1 MAQICNVGDVTWSR
15 YVLFAVSSSDS
26 MAFISTLRW
35 RGGVCTF
42 MPQGLQ
48 RLLLPAAEKPSK
60 EGLLQCGFNK
70 MINYQRA

>member
-48 RLLLPAAEKPSK
+48 RLLLPAAEN
-60 EGLLQCGFNK
+60 QAR
-70 MINYQRA
+70 RAFSNAG